1 MVVPSR
7 GEAAVFDFDRRPAI
21 PGAPPADSA
30 RSVDR
35 ITPVIMRPAATAVS
49 DPTKPVTA
57 SVSTDFFCN
66 SRQASALER
75 GNGLT
80 ALVVK
85 QPCNVVRSQTTLAK
99 ASPPIGLTD
108 GTFLG
113 LQIDDVDLPQDGAEA
128 RLEFFVVGP
137 DSGNGA
143 GDLAGE
149 SFVFSAHW
157 GTLLRRLGNSA
168 HRGCGEISRLY
179 DVLLELLPSPLTAS
193 SASGCPN
200 TRNDC
205 GDSGVLVPFY
215 LNCP

>member
-137 DSGNGA
+137 DSGTAPAISLARALCSVLTGA
-143 GDLAGE
+143 HSFGDWVIQLIAGA
-149 SFVFSAHW
+149 VKSAASTTCCSSCYHLRSPHRVPVAAQTR
-157 GTLLRRLGNSA
+157 GTTA
-168 HRGCGEISRLY
+168 EI
-179 DVLLELLPSPLTAS
+179 LE
-193 SASGCPN
+193 C
-200 TRNDC
+200 
-205 GDSGVLVPFY
+205 
-215 LNCP
+215 